1 MANDIQFVFDQDRVF
16 ALTPEAVYGGP
27 IAGGMKREDVAR
39 KLNAG
44 DDPATVLGNAAAT
57 GRSRIA
63 RRNVRAIAWIE
74 AAGFLVVKQHWL
86 WDPIRF
92 EFTDRKSGREAF
104 EGLCQELAP
113 DRPIRRGRIG
123 MHDLPVDPRVAI
135 GLLFA
140 FLGLA
145 TVVCGAVDSLPG
157 NAKVKGGAVAEV
169 FADFGRSLGP
179 EAAFGI
185 GGLGILVA
193 AVLLAVWFAK
203 RPTMEF
209 VRVR

>member
-1 MANDIQFVFDQDRVF
+1 MANATQYVFDQDRVF
-16 ALTPEAVYGGP
+16 AITPEAVYGGP
-27 IAGGMKREDVAR
+27 MAGGLTREDVIR

-44 DDPATVLGNAAAT
+44 DDPASVLGNAAAT

-63 RRNVRAIAWIE
+63 RRHVRRIAWIE
-74 AAGFLVVKQHWL
+74 EAGFLVVKQHWL

-92 EFTDRKSGREAF
+92 EFTDRTRGREAF
-104 EGLCQELAP
+104 EGLSRELAP
-113 DRPIRRGRIG
+113 DSPVQHSRIG

-145 TVVCGAVDSLPG
+145 TVICGAVDALPG

-179 EAAFGI
+179 EAAFGV
-185 GGLGILVA
+185 GGLGVVA
-193 AVLLAVWFAK
+193 AIALLAVWYTK
-203 RPTMEF
+203 RPAMESVK
-209 VRVR
+209 VR